1 MQIPVR
7 HAHPFRKD
15 QGHFFFRPPTLNISE
30 TCANTMTDSLSKCDG
45 KIWKGQAGSLIFWF
59 NVPFPRAPQWCLLLV
74 TCPTIDI
81 WWYIYIYSKIY
92 KYLKIY
98 VYLFIS
104 TINQRIPTHTSMY
117 IFNIFW
123 GSSPCGYSND
133 KQPQSCYK
141 TCVRSK
147 PPPFFTPNCG
157 CVTVSLRH
165 TMAFFHGT
173 YGFYYSQNLVDGN
186 SYREPWYLI
195 RKCQHVSTV
204 DVPLNWFSR
213 LVVGGGVSKDQAL
226 KSRQEVLWSVS

>member
-15 QGHFFFRPPTLNISE
+15 QGHFFSASNIEHFGDLRQHHDGQPLQMWWKDMERTSWQLDFLVQCALPQGPPVMLVACN
-30 TCANTMTDSLSKCDG
+30 LSHYRYMM
-45 KIWKGQAGSLIFWF
+45 I
-59 NVPFPRAPQWCLLLV
+59 
-74 TCPTIDI
+74 
-81 WWYIYIYSKIY
+81 YIYIYSKIY

-117 IFNIFW
+117 ILNIFW

-165 TMAFFHGT
+165 TMAFF
-173 YGFYYSQNLVDGN
+173 S
-186 SYREPWYLI
+186 WYLWI
-195 RKCQHVSTV
+195 LLFPEFGWWEQLQGTFIFDQEMSTCFNGRCS
-204 DVPLNWFSR
+204 LK
-213 LVVGGGVSKDQAL
+213 LVFTAGCGWRCLQRPSFEK
-226 KSRQEVLWSVS
+226 